1 MGGGVFGLHTRMRIA
16 FGEKF
21 EGARLGRLKERLGRN
36 KKPTLPPKK
45 RKKGGGECVFGLHR
59 RERIAFLA
67 ENGQACLRRS
77 KAAPKRSKPIHFS
90 EKGLKNILAMKS

>member
-36 KKPTLPPKK
+36 KKPTFLQKN
-45 RKKGGGECVFGLHR
+45 RKMDG
-59 RERIAFLA
+59 A
-67 ENGQACLRRS
+67 NACLDCTGVSGLRFLQKTAKHVLGAVKQRRS
-77 KAAPKRSKPIHFS
+77 AA
-90 EKGLKNILAMKS
+90 NQYILAKKV